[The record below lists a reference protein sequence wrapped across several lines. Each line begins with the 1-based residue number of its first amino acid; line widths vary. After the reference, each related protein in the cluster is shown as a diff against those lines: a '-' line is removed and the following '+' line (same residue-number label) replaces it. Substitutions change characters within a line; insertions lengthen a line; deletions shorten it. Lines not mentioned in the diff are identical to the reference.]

1 MTMRLAGAIVA
12 LLAGSIFSEG
22 CATTMVIET
31 EPVGAHVSIDG
42 KPVGDAPA
50 VTKQLTVAGGRLRV
64 AVDAPGYETSYVTVT
79 QSELFLWPAIIAV
92 TPLLMVPVIVVPVFG
107 PIITIGWAIVTS
119 PTLLSLLF
127 IQKYPDRVKVTL
139 KPRLPLG
146 IVAPTDAWTIPDD
159 AVPNPPPLPKE
170 QPPAPDA
177 PVIPQQPAQP
187 EGGNPVP

>member
-1 MTMRLAGAIVA
+1 MTMRLAGAIVVA
-12 LLAGSIFSEG
+12 LLVGSG
-22 CATTMVIET
+22 CATTMVVET

-92 TPLLMVPVIVVPVFG
+92 TPLLMVPVVVVPVFG

-127 IQKYPDRVKVTL
+127 IQKYPDRVKVAL
-139 KPRLPLG
+139 KPKLPLG
-146 IVAPTDAWTIPDD
+146 IVGPTDSWTIPDD
-159 AVPNPPPLPKE
+159 AVPNPPPLAPTS
-170 QPPAPDA
+170 PPTDA
-177 PVIPQQPAQP
+177 PATIPQQPPQP
-187 EGGNPVP
+187 EGGNPIP